1 MRLRWSAII
10 PVDMLIDF
18 TEGLLRLE
26 DLEWILSDV
35 EVSGLKQVLIS
46 FTTDSELI
54 PQVNLIFSYL
64 PEVGL
69 IEWLR
74 LEVLVSQDVEASSF
88 FTEYYPELIKSGGE
102 VLVRSDGISIFYK
115 VGDVS
120 RFKSLRDYVGVVSNV
135 LNTAV
140 KELRY
145 VSYGLVPAEGNP

>member
-1 MRLRWSAII
+1 MD
-10 PVDMLIDF
+10 VLISF

-35 EVSGLKQVLIS
+35 EASGLKHVLIS

-64 PEVGL
+64 PEVDL

-88 FTEYYPELIKSGGE
+88 FTRYYQELIKSGGE
-102 VLVRSDGISIFYK
+102 VLVRSDGISIFYRI
-115 VGDVS
+115 GNAS
-120 RFKSLRDYVGVVSNV
+120 RFKSLRDYVGIVSSV
-135 LNTAV
+135 LNTTV

-145 VSYGLVPAEGNP
+145 VSYGLIPAEGGL